1 MLKYIH
7 QLTRSFLHKQ
17 PQFWGQALSCSKTRI
32 TPKCKCMFKWLF
44 RGNTFISTLNIDGIS
59 SFWENCLKF
68 LAKFEASHLSNLV
81 AYKKSNVY
89 ICFVLN
95 PDFMFLFSLAQTDA
109 RVASES
115 ASDANEDLQKFIA
128 ENQWEKVEETS
139 SRLLMAI
146 TRNKRAADQLE
157 DLQSKRKK
165 LASKK

>member
-7 QLTRSFLHKQ
+7 QLTCSFLHKQ

-81 AYKKSNVY
+81 AYKKKKNC
-89 ICFVLN
+89 IFVLCWILISCFYLVLHK
-95 PDFMFLFSLAQTDA
+95 PIPKLLLSLQVIQNAA
-109 RVASES
+109 
-115 ASDANEDLQKFIA
+115 K
-128 ENQWEKVEETS
+128 QWKKVEETS
-139 SRLLMAI
+139 SKLSLAI
-146 TRNKRAADQLE
+146 TSKKRAADKLE
-157 DLQSKRKK
+157 HLQSKRKK

>member
-81 AYKKSNVY
+81 AYKKKNVY

-95 PDFMFLFSLAQTDA
+95 PDFMFLFSLAQTDTQ
-109 RVASES
+109 VTVES
-115 ASDANEDLQKFIA
+115 ASDTKCSKAV
-128 ENQWEKVEETS
+128 EKGW
-139 SRLLMAI
+139 R
-146 TRNKRAADQLE
+146 D
-157 DLQSKRKK
+157 K
-165 LASKK
+165 LKTVIGNHLKEKGCW

>member
-1 MLKYIH
+1 M
-7 QLTRSFLHKQ
+7 
-17 PQFWGQALSCSKTRI
+17 
-32 TPKCKCMFKWLF
+32 
-44 RGNTFISTLNIDGIS
+44 
-59 SFWENCLKF
+59 
-68 LAKFEASHLSNLV
+68 AKFEASHLSNLV
-81 AYKKSNVY
+81 AYKKNNVY

-128 ENQWEKVEETS
+128 AKQWKKVEETS
-139 SRLLMAI
+139 SKLSMAI
-146 TRNKRAADQLE
+146 TANKRAADKLE